1 MTLRAARA
9 AAIEHPLIAGLLIET
24 SSRRSVMIWA
34 LRGSPASR
42 PKDLPD
48 HVERRLQFAL
58 ARFETWIDKAV
69 VFLQDTNGTKGG
81 IDKVCRVLVKTRGCG
96 MITAAAADTTW
107 VAAVDRATTKIGETV
122 SQQIDRRR
130 QKHRSSP
137 RTGGRLAP
145 TAGID

>member
-1 MTLRAARA
+1 
-9 AAIEHPLIAGLLIET
+9 
-24 SSRRSVMIWA
+24 MIWA

-48 HVERRLQFAL
+48 HVERSLRFAL
-58 ARFETWIDKAV
+58 ARFGTWIDKVV
-69 VFLQDTNGTKGG
+69 VFLQDTNGVKGG

-96 MITAAAADTTW
+96 VITTAATDTTW

-122 SQQIDRRR
+122 SQQIDQRRR
-130 QKHRSSP
+130 KHRSSP

>member
-1 MTLRAARA
+1 MKRSAARA
-9 AAIEHPLIAGLLIET
+9 AAIEHPLIAGLLLET

-48 HVERRLQFAL
+48 HVERRLRFAL
-58 ARFETWIDKAV
+58 ARFGTWIDKVV
-69 VFLQDTNGTKGG
+69 VFLQDTNGVKGG

-96 MITAAAADTTW
+96 VITTAATDTTW

-130 QKHRSSP
+130 RKHRSSR

-145 TAGID
+145 TTGID